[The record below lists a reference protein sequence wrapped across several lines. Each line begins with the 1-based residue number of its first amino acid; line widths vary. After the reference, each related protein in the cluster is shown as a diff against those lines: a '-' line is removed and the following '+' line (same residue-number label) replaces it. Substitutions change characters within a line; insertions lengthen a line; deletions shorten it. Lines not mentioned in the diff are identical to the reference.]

1 MSRATKTRQ
10 SGDPQPDESTSR
22 TVEEART
29 GLLRRVRRKSIPYL
43 FLTPNLAIFFLFSI
57 WPAFY
62 SFYISLFSTSPYRAP
77 RFVGL
82 GNYGELMRED
92 LFQKALLNSIVY
104 VTAFTMIVLVLSV
117 LAAVLLNTKIRAKGV
132 FRGAFFLPFLLSPAV
147 VGLVWQ
153 WILQG
158 DVGLLNVV
166 LDSLNI
172 PTRPWLL
179 DGTLAMA
186 SIILVGVWI
195 NIGFMALIILA
206 GLQSID
212 PVLYEAAD
220 IDGAGP
226 FAEFRY
232 VTLPLLVPSIM
243 VVLILSVIAGFKAF
257 DYIFVLTGGGPVNST
272 MLLVQYIYKKGFDQ
286 AQFGMG
292 AAASMALFVI
302 VFSLTLVLYTVGRR
316 REAI

>member
-1 MSRATKTRQ
+1 M
-10 SGDPQPDESTSR
+10 
-22 TVEEART
+22 EEGRL
-29 GLLRRVRRKSIPYL
+29 GFVRRVQRKSVPYL
-43 FLTPNLAIFFLFSI
+43 FLTPNLSIFLLFSI

-62 SFYISLFSTSPYRAP
+62 SLYISLFSTSPYRAP

-82 GNYGELMRED
+82 GNYTELIGED
-92 LFQKALLNSIVY
+92 LFREALKNSVIY
-104 VTAFTMIVLVLSV
+104 VTAFTTIVLCLSV
-117 LAAVLLNTKIRAKGV
+117 LVAVLLNARIRAKGV

-153 WILQG
+153 WILRG

-166 LDSLNI
+166 LETLNI
-172 PTRPWLL
+172 PARPWLL
-179 DGTLAMA
+179 DGTLAMV

-195 NIGFMALIILA
+195 NLGFMALIMLA

-226 FAEFRY
+226 FAQFRH
-232 VTLPLLVPSIM
+232 VTLPLLVPSVM

-286 AQFGMG
+286 VQFGMG
-292 AAASMALFVI
+292 AAASITLFVI
-302 VFSLTLVLYTVGRR
+302 VFALTLVQYAVGRR